1 MIHLPKLLL
10 LPLFLWLNPSQFSK
24 NSATQQ
30 PVTDPPLSPPKKL
43 AIRFAIYFALIVYLI
58 IDLFIWKG
66 PVRDA
71 TLGPQLDSEEAI
83 AEAKAMGIVARVY
96 FQPIYRAQVET
107 RIEEHLWKRG
117 RSLEQT
123 TKPERRLLREVAAE
137 QLIDEL
143 LMKVQIK
150 ISPANEYPIPE
161 ADQKRF
167 FEQFKKRYPTSDDFA
182 ALMES
187 QGWKGAEDEVQM
199 RLNGRLE
206 REVYLTSYIDSSV
219 ENEDVQKWYNEHQ
232 KSYLA
237 PERRHVQQIF
247 ISSHQHDPE
256 AAKTLIQKAHQRVT
270 GGKEDFQKIAASI
283 QESTLPPTPTWVTSN
298 RIPEDVSLAIFAAT
312 EKSPFIFESKLG
324 WHLAEVLA
332 IEKETLAPFEEVQES
347 IRVAI
352 KEDRKKAAFH
362 YFHRLMRLR
371 AQGKIEIFDDILYIE
386 DLE

>member
-1 MIHLPKLLL
+1 M
-10 LPLFLWLNPSQFSK
+10 
-24 NSATQQ
+24 
-30 PVTDPPLSPPKKL
+30 SPPKKL
-43 AIRFAIYFALIVYLI
+43 AIRFTIYFALIVYLI

-117 RSLEQT
+117 RTLEQT

-150 ISPANEYPIPE
+150 ISPVNEYPIPG
-161 ADQKRF
+161 ADQIRF
-167 FEQFKKRYPTSDDFA
+167 FDQFKKRYPTSDHFA
-182 ALMES
+182 ALMKS
-187 QGWKGAEDEVQM
+187 QGWKGGENEAKM

-206 REVYLTSYIDSSV
+206 REVYLSSYIDSSV
-219 ENEDVQKWYNEHQ
+219 SDEDVQKWYDEHQ
-232 KSYLA
+232 KNYLA

-247 ISSHQHDPE
+247 ISSHQHEPAE
-256 AAKTLIQKAHQRVT
+256 ATVLIQKAHQRIT
-270 GGKEDFQKIAASI
+270 EGKENFQQVATSI
-283 QESTLPPTPTWVTSN
+283 SESTLPPAPIWVSSS
-298 RIPEDVSLAIFAAT
+298 RLPKDVSLAIFSAA
-312 EKSPFIFESKLG
+312 ENSPFIFESKLG

-332 IEKETLAPFEEVQES
+332 IEKEALASFEDVQES
-347 IRVAI
+347 IRSAI
-352 KEDRKKAAFH
+352 KEERKKASFQ

-371 AQGKIEIFDDILYIE
+371 AEGKIEIFKDVLYIE